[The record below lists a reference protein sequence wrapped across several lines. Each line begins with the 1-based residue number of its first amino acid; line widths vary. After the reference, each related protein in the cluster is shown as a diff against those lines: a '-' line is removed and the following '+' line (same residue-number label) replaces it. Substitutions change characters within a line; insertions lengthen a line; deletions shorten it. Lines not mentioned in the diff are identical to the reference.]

1 MPCYDQILLLNDER
15 AAWSASKS
23 LKDSGRPED
32 KAEIARLQQHA
43 EDASVRLREHLK
55 VCIECKKP

>member
-1 MPCYDQILLLNDER
+1 MPCYDQVLLLNDEHS
-15 AAWSASKS
+15 AWSEWKN
-23 LKDSGRPED
+23 LKDSRPED
-32 KAEIARLQQHA
+32 TEQILRLQQRA